1 MIARKILAAGA
12 VLSVLSVGATAAV
25 ASATPTSK
33 TFAIKA
39 LGANEMG
46 KGDSMSSAFATG
58 TITVNTLKHDV
69 CYEITTHDLKNI
81 TMSHIHLGKKGAEG
95 NVVATLNV
103 MDFNLKAMGHAC
115 VTVPAAV
122 AKQIFANPTGYYF
135 NVHTTLNAGG
145 AVRGQMVRAN

>member
-1 MIARKILAAGA
+1 MIARKILTVGA

-25 ASATPTSK
+25 ASAAPTSK
-33 TFAIKA
+33 TFVINAV
-39 LGANEMG
+39 GSNEMG
-46 KGDSMSSAFATG
+46 KGDSMSGAYAKG

-81 TMSHIHLGKKGAEG
+81 TMSHIHLGKKGVEG
-95 NVVATLNV
+95 NVVVTLNV

-115 VTVPAAV
+115 VTVPART

-135 NVHTTLNAGG
+135 NVHTKQYPNG
-145 AVRGQMVRAN
+145 AVRAQL